1 MKKVAI
7 IGSGK
12 IAIDL
17 MIKIKSSAK
26 LDCVLISGR
35 NRKSEGLEIAKN
47 NNIKTAFKSIDSIL
61 EIKNDLDLV
70 FDATSAHD
78 HRIHWNLLK
87 KTNLKV
93 IDMTPSNIGYSV
105 VPAINLNEAKKYKNI
120 NMISCGGQSSLPLI
134 YRISQLI
141 KKISYVELVSSI
153 ASESAGMGTRVNI
166 DEYIHNTRN
175 AIRKF
180 TSLKKN
186 KVILILN
193 PAKPPIV
200 MQNSLSFLLNDDN
213 IDIISLVSEIEKT
226 VSHIKTYVPGY
237 DLIYTPKL
245 INKRLILS
253 VRVEGNGDY
262 LPKFAGNLDIIN
274 NAAIKVAEE
283 IL

>member
-26 LDCVLISGR
+26 LDCVLVAGR
-35 NRKSEGLEIAKN
+35 NKKSEGLRVARN
-47 NNIKTAFKSIDSIL
+47 NNVKTAFNSIDSIL
-61 EIKNDLDLV
+61 EIKNELDLV
-70 FDATSAHD
+70 FDATSAND
-78 HRIHWNLLK
+78 HKKHWNLLK

-134 YRISQLI
+134 YKISQLI

-153 ASESAGMGTRVNI
+153 ASESAGMGTRINI
-166 DEYIHNTRN
+166 DEYIHNTSN
-175 AIRKF
+175 AISNF
-180 TSLKKN
+180 TNLKKN

-200 MQNSLSFLLNDDN
+200 MQNSISFLMTDPN
-213 IDIISLVSEIEKT
+213 IDLVSLLSEIEKT
-226 VSHIKTYVPGY
+226 VSYIKSYVPGY
-237 DLIYTPKL
+237 DLIYSPKL
-245 INKRLILS
+245 IDRRLIFS
-253 VRVEGNGDY
+253 IRVEGNGDY

-274 NAAIKVAEE
+274 SAAIKVAEE